1 MDGDLQDRPEEIP
14 RFVAEYEKGYD
25 VVYAQRVRRKERCR
39 CAPPTSSSIA

>member
-25 VVYAQRVRRKERCR
+25 VVYAQRVRRKESLPFALR
-39 CAPPTSSSIA
+39 TSSSTA